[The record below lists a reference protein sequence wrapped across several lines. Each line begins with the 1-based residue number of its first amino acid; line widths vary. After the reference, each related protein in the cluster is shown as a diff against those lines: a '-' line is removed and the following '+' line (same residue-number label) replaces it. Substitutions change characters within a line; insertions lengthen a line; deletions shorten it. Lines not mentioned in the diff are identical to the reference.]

1 MFSALLISQTQIH
14 GQMVVSYLYEFG
26 FIIEKLSVQHYAKLH
41 TQSLIIWQPAW
52 LMGDDSYGFNTLTLH

>member
-41 TQSLIIWQPAW
+41 TQSLIIWQPA
-52 LMGDDSYGFNTLTLH
+52 